1 MKTIKLTDL
10 NGKTA
15 YINHSALVQLAQIA
29 LGKSYN
35 DIKCTLREHSD
46 AMRNGKGIM
55 PCNIDRLTY
64 QVQSLQ
70 TANEVLHCLQESAM
84 PNKQRQLIIVRDDIA
99 VPIGYERVGQYDKM
113 HHGDLQWCEP
123 EMEFIDIGT
132 KPIGQMVLDAIV
144 IRKVKQ

>member
-15 YINHSALVQLAQIA
+15 YINHSALMQVAQIA

-35 DIKCTLREHSD
+35 DIQETLREHYD
-46 AMRNGKGIM
+46 AFRNGKAVM
-55 PCNIDRLTY
+55 PCQIASLTY
-64 QVQSLQ
+64 GIEALQ
-70 TANEVLHCLQESAM
+70 TANEVLHCLQECSK
-84 PNKQRQLIIVRDDIA
+84 PQKERQLHIVRDDIA
-99 VPIGYERVGQYDKM
+99 IPIGYERVGQYDNMKKD
-113 HHGDLQWCEP
+113 DLQWCEP